1 MNAVSE
7 IVQDLQAKFGGV
19 PLEPQATRD
28 GIPTVWAPKERLWE
42 ILRYLKTEAQRP
54 YRMLYDL
61 CAVDE
66 RERTHRQGQP
76 ESDFTVIYH
85 LLSFERNEDLRI
97 KVALRGESPSVR
109 TVTDLWPAA
118 NWY

>member
-7 IVQDLQAKFGGV
+7 IVQELQTKFSRV

-42 ILRYLKTEAQRP
+42 LLRYLKTEAQRP

-61 CAVDE
+61 SALDE

-85 LLSFERNEDLRI
+85 LLSFERNSAEPRL
-97 KVALRGESPSVR
+97 
-109 TVTDLWPAA
+109 
-118 NWY
+118 